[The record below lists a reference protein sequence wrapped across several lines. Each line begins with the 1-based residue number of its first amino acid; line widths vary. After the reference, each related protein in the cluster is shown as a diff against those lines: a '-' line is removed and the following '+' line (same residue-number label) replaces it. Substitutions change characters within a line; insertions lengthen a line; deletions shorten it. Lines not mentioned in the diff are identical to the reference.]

1 MGFDRIAQFRCKKSS
16 PLKAHR
22 KNMKVHIHPFAN
34 LRDYAPTGKKSFEL
48 SLADGATVADVFAT
62 LRIPATVEAVILVNG
77 RRVDQ
82 TTPLAAGDEVT
93 LFPPME
99 GG

>member
-1 MGFDRIAQFRCKKSS
+1 
-16 PLKAHR
+16 
-22 KNMKVHIHPFAN
+22 MKVHIHPFAN

-77 RRVDQ
+77 RRADQ
-82 TTPLAAGDEVT
+82 TTPLSAGDEVT